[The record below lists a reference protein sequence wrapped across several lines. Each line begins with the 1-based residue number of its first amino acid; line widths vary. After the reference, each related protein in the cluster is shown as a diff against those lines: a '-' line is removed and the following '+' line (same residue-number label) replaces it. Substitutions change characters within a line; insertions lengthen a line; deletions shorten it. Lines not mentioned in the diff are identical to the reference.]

1 MLSKE
6 CDDIFCIIY
15 NCRKNQVE
23 SLNFL
28 IALKERNIQWLQ
40 SVIELRVQRKENSS
54 LSREKMTAIVKQKK
68 AGKGSNIVQERM
80 EEEKAAVRNGKNDI

>member
-6 CDDIFCIIY
+6 CDDIFHIIY
-15 NCRKNQVE
+15 SNRKNEVE

-28 IALKERNIQWLQ
+28 SALKERKIQWLQ

-68 AGKGSNIVQERM
+68 LERGQILSRR
-80 EEEKAAVRNGKNDI
+80 E